1 MVSDAN
7 LKQRLRQILDVADL
21 EVTTEKSIRLQLE
34 KEFRTDLTERKK
46 FIRQEI
52 QVFLN
57 QKQEAEAADDGEITE
72 EGAKPTKK
80 RKKSQAKKDDGYV
93 NCFRSVDIH
102 AEVDADRV

>member
-1 MVSDAN
+1 M
-7 LKQRLRQILDVADL
+7 ADL

-52 QVFLN
+52 QTFLS

-93 NCFRSVDIH
+93 DCFHFVDLC
-102 AEVDADRV
+102 AELAWTES